1 MLSYTFWLSREALDF
16 FESQSAS
23 NRKRL
28 RDAFKKI
35 AERPD
40 LCDREQNLGGFLI
53 SYKKIGEWVIT
64 YRVDAPV
71 NRVMISDITKHQ

>member
-1 MLSYTFWLSREALDF
+1 MLPYAFWLSREALDF

-35 AERPD
+35 ADRPD
-40 LCDREQNLGGFLI
+40 NCDREQNLGGFLI
-53 SYKKIGEWVIT
+53 SYKKVGNWVIT

-71 NRVMISDITKHQ
+71 KRVMIGDITNHQ